1 MRKYH
6 KGARDARVLLIGL
19 GAIAIRVRII
29 AACDLDVITRSEME
43 NETSDMSV
51 CEGEERGEGIYVA
64 TWITSARTI

>member
-1 MRKYH
+1 M
-6 KGARDARVLLIGL
+6 VL
-19 GAIAIRVRII
+19 GAVAIRVSII
-29 AACDLDVITRSEME
+29 PARDLDVITRSEME